1 MCIFAQTNVNDMKK
15 IMYVIAAAV
24 VLLATGC
31 KKEKFD
37 PAMPSVAWESNP
49 KFETAELTQSLDAV
63 VTVSAP
69 GKFQD
74 LKLSLGLGNYNIL
87 ANPYISISSNKGG
100 STNPILDLMGDPSCV
115 SFAKGLGMTVG
126 QPLKDRSEVKLDL
139 KAMLEKILLGQVVDN
154 NTTFSIDV
162 RVTDQNGKMVSKTA
176 KIHFTAAPVISW
188 AKNETFA
195 PVDVFAPEMECK
207 VDIWAPGKIEQ
218 LTVTLGE
225 ASAPFLKDY
234 VNKRITPPSGAT
246 TGGPVIDLVA
256 DPLVQDSFK
265 DWFPAGEGVSG
276 KEKVTLNFGFMYG
289 MKYDLQVSTNTFTIV
304 VVDKNGKQTIQQL
317 VFKRVE

>member
-1 MCIFAQTNVNDMKK
+1 MNK
-15 IMYVIAAAV
+15 ILYVIAAAT

-31 KKEKFD
+31 QKEKVD

-74 LKLSLGLGNYNIL
+74 LKLSLGLGSYNIL

-100 STNPILDLMGDPSCV
+100 SANPILDLIGDASCV

-126 QPLKDRSEVKLDL
+126 QSLKDRTEVKLDL
-139 KAMLEKILLGQVVDN
+139 KAMLEKILQGQVVDN
-154 NTTFSIDV
+154 NTTFSLDV
-162 RVTDQNGKMVSKTA
+162 RVTDQNGKTVSKTA

-188 AKNETFA
+188 AKNESFA
-195 PVDVFAPEMECK
+195 PVDVFAPEMDCK
-207 VDIWAPGKIEQ
+207 VDIWAPGKIET

-225 ASAPFLKDY
+225 AADPFLKDY
-234 VNKRITPPSGAT
+234 VSRRIT
-246 TGGPVIDLVA
+246 GGGSTDGDILIDLVGDSKVA
-256 DPLVQDSFK
+256 DSFK
-265 DWFPAGEGVSG
+265 DWFPAGEGVAG
-276 KEKVTLNFGFMYG
+276 KEKVTLNFGFMYAL
-289 MKYDLQVSTNTFTIV
+289 KYDLEASANTFTIL
-304 VVDKNGKQTIQQL
+304 VVDKNGKQTLQQL
-317 VFKRVE
+317 VFKRVD